1 MANIAEYMPA
11 RTSVEPRTYS
21 YSEPLTT
28 SRPRDDTKI
37 DDTKIRGFR
46 LILIWLAAILLSWSL
61 FGSLAYG
68 GFKVVSSLLS

>member
-1 MANIAEYMPA
+1 MANIAEYLPA
-11 RTSVEPRTYS
+11 RTRVKPHTYS

-28 SRPRDDTKI
+28 SRPR

-46 LILIWLAAILLSWSL
+46 LILIWLAAILLSWTL

-68 GFKVVSSLLS
+68 GFQLVSSLLS